1 MRLLNTMS
9 RMGSHPF
16 ENFFGCLFARALL
29 ALSANFQTSLAG
41 FYASSGGFPLN
52 ASLYLSLV
60 SGDSERILRRRFLIA
75 PQLLQGQCQLLPQK
89 AFSVGVAQR
98 G

>member
-29 ALSANFQTSLAG
+29 ALSERVG
-41 FYASSGGFPLN
+41 FATTFGMARRGLSRPLTKSGSPTLSGRYLISPICGWRWQSAPAPL
-52 ASLYLSLV
+52 
-60 SGDSERILRRRFLIA
+60 
-75 PQLLQGQCQLLPQK
+75 P
-89 AFSVGVAQR
+89 SVISP
-98 G
+98 